1 MKIKHY
7 LGIGLAA
14 VILVWAI
21 LLAMG
26 YAAWVGAVTSNET
39 AIIECRDILIYL
51 EIVSPQE
58 IEFKKYLR
66 IQLEK
71 QLLHYRTYTATKNY
85 AFPQLRFLWGP
96 FRPADEQVNDTL
108 QKIITIYSQEPPDDK
123 YIIKILHGIVEQVG
137 NQKTREMF
145 QKQLV
150 HP

>member
-7 LGIGLAA
+7 FGYGLIA
-14 VILVWAI
+14 VFSILAI

-26 YAAWVGAVTSNET
+26 YAAWVGAVTGNEI
-39 AIIECRDILIYL
+39 AIIECRGILKNL
-51 EIVSPQE
+51 EIAPPQE
-58 IEFKKYLR
+58 VEFKKYLGR
-66 IQLEK
+66 TLEK
-71 QLLHYRTYTATKNY
+71 HLLDYNVYTATKNY

-108 QKIITIYSQEPPDDK
+108 QKVITIYSQEPPDN
-123 YIIKILHGIVEQVG
+123 KITINVLHDIVDQVG